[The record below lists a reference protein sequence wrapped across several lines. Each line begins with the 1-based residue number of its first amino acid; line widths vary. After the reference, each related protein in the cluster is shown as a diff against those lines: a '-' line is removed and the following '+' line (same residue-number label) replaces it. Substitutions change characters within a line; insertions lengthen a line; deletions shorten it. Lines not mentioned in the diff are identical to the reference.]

1 LDYRVAVK
9 MTAQHFG
16 YTVGGATT
24 EGKQPELIKRER
36 VKNDP
41 STLSFVPRNVSN
53 CER

>member
-1 LDYRVAVK
+1 LDYRVK

-24 EGKQPELIKRER
+24 EGKQPELMKREQ

-41 STLSFVPRNVSN
+41 LRILVGSKGRF
-53 CER
+53 

>member
-1 LDYRVAVK
+1 

-36 VKNDP
+36 VKNEP
-41 STLSFVPRNVSN
+41 LRTLVGSK
-53 CER
+53 ERF